1 MAFAPVLLHAGYE
14 FSFLFVAWQGNVA
27 VFGVGPEWS
36 SLILFGKGIVCTN
49 FL

>member
-27 VFGVGPEWS
+27 VFGVGPECS
-36 SLILFGKGIVCTN
+36 KPDSLREGY
-49 FL
+49 